1 MYEVLVLIILLAF
14 MFHVFSTEE
23 STDKPTNSPL
33 GTDCIDDW
41 GTWSPCSADC
51 TRTRL
56 GSCGVNVQTQ
66 SCTATD
72 CPVSC
77 DSEECSEGPVNCT
90 FGGDWSTW
98 SMCNAQPCGSGTRQR
113 TRTITQHPENG
124 GDSCAQTMYNE
135 DGVLIIG
142 LEYSNDGG
150 QVTQTQECT
159 STDCPVSCQPEVYTS
174 FSPFNA
180 CVCPDGSRSRRLSV
194 PIPGSDPA
202 NDCVRN
208 LAAQDGF
215 PDQGQPNNTPG
226 TDGYHYDP
234 VTEKIVHTQSCECPT
249 ECQLG
254 HWSAWSTECDCD
266 SPYQS
271 RYIDVVT
278 MPNGES
284 MSLHERRD
292 ACRTVVDTLDPGGG
306 QVSVEHFGD
315 TAGRFKETRTCVP
328 VGCVSCTV
336 GSPGD
341 WIYNSDED
349 QRYRLFAQAH
359 STGCGLI
366 EVSDSYGSDD
376 AYYGSFQSSPELG
389 IHQTQDCELVMG
401 SQEDREPCP
410 ALTECAF
417 AKSGVGVGL
426 HMEWD
431 FDHWYHYALTNA
443 SGEHELRWTKSNRIS
458 DTDAHTDAQCI
469 AAARRYDGTV
479 GNDAVHYSIN
489 IDRGERHINKFVY
502 SSVDAQT
509 YGVPRSKMGDCADPD
524 CTNYTNG
531 TCYDEVQMHDWSG
544 VSGNGP
550 GCALYP

>member
-1 MYEVLVLIILLAF
+1 
-14 MFHVFSTEE
+14 MFYVFTEE
-23 STDKPTNSPL
+23 STDSPV

-66 SCTATD
+66 SCTGT
-72 CPVSC
+72 
-77 DSEECSEGPVNCT
+77 EECSEGPVNCT

-98 SMCNAQPCGSGTRQR
+98 SMCNAQPCGSGTRER

-142 LEYSNDGG
+142 LEYSNDGS

-208 LAAQDGF
+208 LASQDGF

-234 VTEKIVHTQSCECPT
+234 DTEEIVHTQSCECPT

-254 HWSAWSTECDCD
+254 HWTPWSPTECDCD
-266 SPYQS
+266 SPQQM

-278 MPNGES
+278 MPNGE
-284 MSLHERRD
+284 LHERRD
-292 ACRTVVDTLDPGGG
+292 ACRAVVDTLDPGGG

-315 TAGRFKETRTCVP
+315 TAGQFKETRTCVP
-328 VGCVSCTV
+328 AGGCVSCTV
-336 GSPGD
+336 GSPGE

-349 QRYRLFAQAH
+349 ERYRLFSEAQN
-359 STGCGLI
+359 TGCGLI
-366 EVSDSYGSDD
+366 EVSDSYGSD
-376 AYYGSFQSSPELG
+376 YGSFQSSPELG
-389 IHQTQDCELVMG
+389 IHQTQDCELVVG
-401 SQEDREPCP
+401 SQDDREPCP

-417 AKSGVGVGL
+417 AKKFGPSGL
-426 HMEWD
+426 IHMEWD
-431 FDHWYHYALTNA
+431 FDHWYHYDWN
-443 SGEHELRWTKSNRIS
+443 GELRWTKSNPIS
-458 DTDAHTDAQCI
+458 DTDAHTDEQCI

-479 GNDAVHYSIN
+479 GNDAVNYSIN
-489 IDRGERHINKFVY
+489 TNGRGERQINKFVY
-502 SSVDAQT
+502 SAVNAQT
-509 YGVPRSKMGDCADPD
+509 YGVQGVITDGTSR
-524 CTNYTNG
+524 NG
-531 TCYDEVQMHDWSG
+531 TCFDAVQDWG
-544 VSGNGP
+544 GGP
-550 GCALYP
+550 GCAYLEG